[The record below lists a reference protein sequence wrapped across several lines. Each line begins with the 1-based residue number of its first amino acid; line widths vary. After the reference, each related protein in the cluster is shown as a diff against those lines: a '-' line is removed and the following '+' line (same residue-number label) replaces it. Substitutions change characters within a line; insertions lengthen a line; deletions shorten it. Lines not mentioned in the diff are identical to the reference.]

1 MNLLFEIRQRFQSIL
16 EQLAPDPSKVSDYL
30 SMIKPAQN
38 PEHGDYQANFAMS
51 LAKLLKKKPPVV
63 AEEVIARLGQND
75 LFETPTVAG
84 PGFINLRLKKEW
96 LAKQVQVMAGDER
109 LGIAPTVQPKT
120 FVIDYSAPNVAKP
133 LHVGHIRSTIIG
145 EALCR
150 ILRFLGHKV
159 IGDNHLGD
167 WGTQFGMLLY
177 GFKNFR
183 DDAAFKADP
192 VRELARLYRHVREL
206 AKAND
211 DDEAE
216 KGNPVADAYRAETV
230 KLHEGDPENVA
241 LWKLFMPYCL
251 TETEAIYKR
260 LDVHF
265 TCQHGE
271 SFYQPMLADVVESLL
286 EKGIAERSEGAVII
300 RMVNEELMKEID
312 DQIIEIRD
320 RMARDDKGAGLK
332 TGLLPT
338 IPDGK
343 ISSDTTVEAAKKR
356 IELGELLLERFRR
369 NIENEEFRKQL
380 GWTEKQLREFM
391 KKFEQQMA
399 QLEKL
404 LDRVSLIQKRDG
416 AYTYTTSDLATIK
429 YRVDTW
435 NPDAMLYVV
444 DFRQADHFRNFF
456 AAAKRW
462 GYDKVELTHVS
473 FGSIMGADKRPF
485 QTRAGGVV
493 ELDALLDEAI
503 ALGAKKYLE
512 SYQERLDRGEDVPT
526 LGDEEKKQIAEAVGI
541 GAVKYADLS
550 QNRTSDY
557 VFSFDKM
564 LATDGNTATY
574 MQYAYARCRS
584 IFRKGEIDA
593 ERFRTNPPPLTL
605 GTPFERALAL
615 QILRWSEALDAAAA
629 EYMPHYLTGYLW
641 DLSKA
646 YSSFF
651 VNCPVLKAE
660 TAELRD
666 SRLLLCDLTA
676 RIIKQT
682 LELLGIR
689 TVERM

>member
-1 MNLLFEIRQRFQSIL
+1 MNLLSEIRLRFQPIL
-16 EQLAPDPSKVSDYL
+16 EQLAPDASKVADYL
-30 SMIKPAQN
+30 AMIKPAQN
-38 PEHGDYQANFAMS
+38 PEHGDYQANFAMP
-51 LAKLLKKKPPVV
+51 LAKLLKKKPPEV
-63 AEEVIARLGQND
+63 AAEVIAKLGQSD
-75 LFETPTVAG
+75 LFETPSVAG

-96 LAKQVQVMAGDER
+96 LAKQVQAIARDER
-109 LGIAPTVQPKT
+109 LGIARVAQPKT

-177 GFKNFR
+177 GYKNFR

-211 DDEAE
+211 DDEGE

-230 KLHEGDPENVA
+230 KLHEGDSENVA
-241 LWKLFMPYCL
+241 LWKMFMPYCL
-251 TETEAIYKR
+251 TETDAIYKR

-271 SFYQPMLADVVESLL
+271 SFYQPMLADVVKSLL
-286 EKGIAERSEGAVII
+286 DKEIAERSEGAVII
-300 RMVNEELMKEID
+300 RMAK
-312 DQIIEIRD
+312 
-320 RMARDDKGAGLK
+320 DK
-332 TGLLPT
+332 
-338 IPDGK
+338 
-343 ISSDTTVEAAKKR
+343 
-356 IELGELLLERFRR
+356 
-369 NIENEEFRKQL
+369 
-380 GWTEKQLREFM
+380 
-391 KKFEQQMA
+391 
-399 QLEKL
+399 
-404 LDRVSLIQKRDG
+404 VSLIQKRDG
-416 AYTYTTSDLATIK
+416 AYTYTTTDLATIK
-429 YRVDTW
+429 YRIETW
-435 NPDAMLYVV
+435 NPDAILYVV

-462 GYDKVELTHVS
+462 GYDRVELTHVS
-473 FGSIMGADKRPF
+473 FGSIMGPDKRPF

-526 LGDEEKKQIAEAVGI
+526 LDDAEKKQIAEAVGI

-557 VFSFDKM
+557 IFSYDKM

-584 IFRKGEIDA
+584 IFRKGDVDVEP
-593 ERFRTNPPPLTL
+593 FRKNPPPVTL
-605 GTPFERALAL
+605 DTPFERALGL
-615 QILRWSEALDAAAA
+615 QLLRWSEALDAAAQ

-660 TAELRD
+660 TLELRV

-676 RIIKQT
+676 RVIKQT

>member
-1 MNLLFEIRQRFQSIL
+1 MNLLSEIRQHFQPIL
-16 EQLAPDPSKVSDYL
+16 ELFSPDPSKVADYL
-30 SMIKPAQN
+30 AMIKPAQN
-38 PEHGDYQANFAMS
+38 PEHGDYQANFAMP
-51 LAKLLKKKPPVV
+51 LAKVRNEKPREF
-63 AEEVIARLGQND
+63 AEQILAVECLNSTTEFLAGASGESK
-75 LFETPTVAG
+75 FESLEIAG

-96 LAKQVQVMAGDER
+96 LAKQVQSMAGEER
-109 LGIAPTVQPKT
+109 LGIALAKQPKT
-120 FVIDYSAPNVAKP
+120 YVVDYSAPNVAKP

-150 ILRFLGHKV
+150 ILRFLGHKA

-177 GFKNFR
+177 GYKNFR
-183 DDAAFKADP
+183 DDAAFNADP

-216 KGNPVADAYRAETV
+216 KGNPIADAYRAETV

-241 LWKLFMPYCL
+241 LWKMFMPYCL
-251 TETEAIYKR
+251 AEIEVIYKR

-271 SFYQPMLADVVESLL
+271 SFYQPMLANVVKSLL
-286 EKGIAERSEGAVII
+286 EKGIAERSNDAVII
-300 RMVNEELMKEID
+300 RMSE
-312 DQIIEIRD
+312 
-320 RMARDDKGAGLK
+320 DK
-332 TGLLPT
+332 
-338 IPDGK
+338 
-343 ISSDTTVEAAKKR
+343 
-356 IELGELLLERFRR
+356 
-369 NIENEEFRKQL
+369 
-380 GWTEKQLREFM
+380 
-391 KKFEQQMA
+391 
-399 QLEKL
+399 
-404 LDRVSLIQKRDG
+404 VSLIQKRDG

-444 DFRQADHFRNFF
+444 DFRQGDHFKNFF
-456 AAAKRW
+456 TAARRW
-462 GYDKVELTHVS
+462 CYDQVELTHVS
-473 FGSIMGADKRPF
+473 FGSVLGPDKKPF

-493 ELDALLDEAI
+493 ELDVLLDKAI
-503 ALGAKKYLE
+503 ELGAQKYLE
-512 SYQERLDRGEDVPT
+512 AFQERVDRGDDVPT
-526 LGDEEKKQIAEAVGI
+526 LDDTEKKQIAETVGI
-541 GAVKYADLS
+541 GAIKYADLS

-557 VFSFDKM
+557 VFSYDKM

-584 IFRKGEIDA
+584 IFRKGDVDA
-593 ERFRTNPPPLTL
+593 ERFRSNPPAVTL
-605 GTPFERALAL
+605 DTPFERTLGL
-615 QILRWSEALDAAAA
+615 QILRWTEALDAAAQ
-629 EYMPHYLTGYLW
+629 EYMPHYLTAYLW
-641 DLSKA
+641 DLAKA

-651 VNCPVLKAE
+651 VNCQVLKAE
-660 TAELRD
+660 TPELRD

-676 RIIKQT
+676 RVIKQT